1 MSELRNEQHGAVLLM
16 TIDREH
22 AHNALTAGV
31 LQEISDGIAA
41 ATADPN
47 VRAVVIT
54 GAGQKAF
61 CAGADLRELEDISV
75 DDAYRMLHAG
85 QQAFRA
91 VETSGIPVITAVN
104 GIALGGG
111 FELILAST
119 FPILSTRASLGLPEA
134 SLGLIPGYGGTQR
147 LPRAVGTATAAHLML
162 TGARLNADRAYQ
174 LGLTPVEPVEPAV
187 LVQSAME
194 CACRIAAQGPE
205 SVRMILQS
213 LDFSRDTPLD
223 AGLRLETG
231 MAALAAAGRESRE
244 GISAFFEKRP
254 AVFTQPADQNT
265 NGEQ

>member
-1 MSELRNEQHGAVLLM
+1 MSELRIEQDGPVLLM

-22 AHNALTAGV
+22 AHNALNAGV
-31 LQEISDGIAA
+31 IQGIRDGIAA
-41 ATADPN
+41 ASADPN
-47 VRAVVIT
+47 IRAVVIT

-61 CAGADLRELEDISV
+61 CAGADLRELEGISAE
-75 DDAYRMLHAG
+75 DAYRTLHAG
-85 QQAFRA
+85 QQAFRT

-104 GIALGGG
+104 GLALGGG

-162 TGARLNADRAYQ
+162 TGARLKADRAYQ
-174 LGLTPVEPVEPAV
+174 LGLTPLEPVEPEI
-187 LVQSAME
+187 LLQTAME
-194 CACRIAAQGPE
+194 AANKVAAQGPGA
-205 SVRMILQS
+205 VRSILQS

-223 AGLRLETG
+223 AGLHLETG
-231 MAALAAAGRESRE
+231 LAALAAAGSESRE

-254 AVFTQPADQNT
+254 ADFTQSADQNN
-265 NGEQ
+265 NGE